1 MILVH
6 NQLHCGVCIDPHQSV
21 ASTAQA
27 KSVIRKPLPGKKV
40 LTQLNRY
47 ASDFVDRRCS
57 GLQTFLRKSASHPV
71 LSGDNDL
78 VAFLTLPHAPFQM
91 YMQWNSLDSSILSLV
106 GLRTPATPSPPQ
118 NQRLL
123 ANASTDD
130 RVETPVDPLSV
141 GGRGSHLAR
150 VSGSTVSGRSSQSI
164 LQASEVFT
172 RYQSEVREKLLLVNI
187 PLIIFFVNMDSLL
200 QPAITA
206 RFWARGI
213 SPPITVPLNQTTT
226 RCSYQGSF
234 RATVFGNA
242 HSHVVITWGLA
253 NLRIINSEGMSLR
266 AFEETVK
273 QTMSAGKLCI
283 SSQLQ
288 LAAAQKPDV

>member
-1 MILVH
+1 MSHTVTPLRGDFIKDAEE
-6 NQLHCGVCIDPHQSV
+6 NIRPH
-21 ASTAQA
+21 TL
-27 KSVIRKPLPGKKV
+27 PLPGKKV

-172 RYQSEVREKLLLVNI
+172 RYQSEPKS
-187 PLIIFFVNMDSLL
+187 PTFDSPCLDVDMI
-200 QPAITA
+200 A
-206 RFWARGI
+206 
-213 SPPITVPLNQTTT
+213 
-226 RCSYQGSF
+226 
-234 RATVFGNA
+234 
-242 HSHVVITWGLA
+242 
-253 NLRIINSEGMSLR
+253 R
-266 AFEETVK
+266 AFSCFVDD
-273 QTMSAGKLCI
+273 
-283 SSQLQ
+283 
-288 LAAAQKPDV
+288 AAE